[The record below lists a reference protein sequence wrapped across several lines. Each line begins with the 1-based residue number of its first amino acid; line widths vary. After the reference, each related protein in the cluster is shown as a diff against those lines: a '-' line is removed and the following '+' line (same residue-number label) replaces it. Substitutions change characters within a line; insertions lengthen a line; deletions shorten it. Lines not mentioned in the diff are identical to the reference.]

1 MEYRRIEK
9 RNKVRYNDN
18 SLLYLSES
26 EVKMTD
32 KITALYCR
40 LSQDDML
47 DGESNSITNQKAILS
62 KFAEDNGFR
71 NTAFYVDDGVSGTTW
86 ERDGFKAMLADIE
99 AGKVGTVI
107 TKDLS
112 RLGRDYLKTGELIEI
127 VFPDYD
133 VRYIAVNDGVD
144 TFKSENEMMAFK
156 NIFNDWYARDCSKKI
171 RAVFKAKGQSGK
183 HLCPPVYGYKKS
195 DTDKNL
201 WVIDE
206 TAAEVVR
213 KIFKLC
219 IEGYGPVQIAR
230 ILTEQGIPTPTA
242 YALSQ
247 GRDNGRHNA
256 KTYRWGAQTICH
268 ILERLEYCGH
278 TVNFKTHM
286 KSYKI
291 HKIVY
296 NPQDEWQIFENTH
309 EPIIT
314 QEMFDLVQ
322 ELRKNKRRPQRSE
335 VVNPFA
341 GMVYCAD
348 CGEKM
353 YLSRRKNERPEQEH
367 MRCSTY
373 AKEQDKCT
381 VHYIRTCVLNEIVL
395 GELNK
400 LLAMVKTNEDEFIQT
415 AMSNS
420 VRQKSSELTKAKKAL
435 KQAEKRIA
443 ELDKLFTRLYEDNVL
458 GRISDERFTMMSAG
472 YEDEQKKL
480 KATAAELTALIDGAE
495 QKSSDVTAFLDVI
508 RKYEHITEL
517 TPKIMHE
524 LIDKIVVHAPDK
536 SGGKR
541 MQDIVIHFRFGV
553 AVSTI
558 SVETGK
564 YGKKVA

>member
-1 MEYRRIEK
+1 
-9 RNKVRYNDN
+9 
-18 SLLYLSES
+18 
-26 EVKMTD
+26 MTD

-47 DGESNSITNQKAILS
+47 DGESNSITNQKAIL
-62 KFAEDNGFR
+62 KKYAEDNGFP
-71 NTAFYVDDGVSGTTW
+71 NPTFYVDDGVSGTTF
-86 ERDGFKAMLADIE
+86 ERDGFKAMMADIE
-99 AGKVGTVI
+99 EGKIATVI

-112 RLGRDYLKTGELIEI
+112 RLGRDYLKTGELIEM

-133 VRYIAVNDGVD
+133 VRYIAVNDNVD
-144 TFKSENEMMAFK
+144 TAKSENELMAFK

-171 RAVFKAKGQSGK
+171 RAVFKAKGQAGK
-183 HLCPPVYGYKKS
+183 HLCPPIYGYKKS

-219 IEGYGPVQIAR
+219 IDGYGPVQIAR

-256 KTYRWGAQTICH
+256 KLYRWGATTVSK
-268 ILERLEYCGH
+268 ILEKPEYCGH
-278 TVNFKTHM
+278 TVNFRTRM
-286 KSYKI
+286 KSYKV
-291 HKIVY
+291 HKIIY
-296 NPQDEWQIFENTH
+296 NPQEEWLIFENTH

-314 QEMFDLVQ
+314 QQEFDLVQ
-322 ELRKNKRRPQRSE
+322 ELRKHKRRPQRSE

-373 AKEQDKCT
+373 AKDGDKCT

-400 LLAMVKTNEDEFIQT
+400 LLASVRENEDEFVQT

-420 VRQKSSELTKAKKAL
+420 VQRKSSELTKAKKTL
-435 KQAEKRIA
+435 KQAQKRIA
-443 ELDKLFTRLYEDNVL
+443 ELDRLFTRLYEDNVL
-458 GRISDERFTMMSAG
+458 GKISDERFAMMSAG
-472 YEDEQKKL
+472 YEDEENKL
-480 KATAAELTALIDGAE
+480 KATVQELTAYIDTAE
-495 QKSSDVTAFLDVI
+495 QKSSDVTSFLQVVH
-508 RKYEHITEL
+508 RYERIEKL
-517 TPKIMHE
+517 TPEIMHE
-524 LIDKIVVHAPDK
+524 LIDKIIVHEADK
-536 SGGKR
+536 SSGKR
-541 MQDIVIHFRFGV
+541 FQQIDIIYRFDV
-553 AVSTI
+553 ATSSVE
-558 SVETGK
+558 VETGH
-564 YGKKVA
+564 YGKKTA

>member
-1 MEYRRIEK
+1 
-9 RNKVRYNDN
+9 
-18 SLLYLSES
+18 
-26 EVKMTD
+26 MTD

-47 DGESNSITNQKAILS
+47 DGESNSITNQKAIL
-62 KFAEDNGFR
+62 KKYAEDNGLP
-71 NTAFYVDDGVSGTTW
+71 NPIFYVDDGVSGTTF
-86 ERDGFKAMLADIE
+86 ERDGFKAMMADIE
-99 AGKVGTVI
+99 DGKVATVI

-112 RLGRDYLKTGELIEI
+112 RLGRDYLKTGELIEM

-133 VRYIAVNDGVD
+133 VRYIAVNDNVD
-144 TFKSENEMMAFK
+144 TAKSENELMAFK

-171 RAVFKAKGQSGK
+171 RAVFKAKGQAGK
-183 HLCPPVYGYKKS
+183 HLCPPIYGYKKS

-219 IEGYGPVQIAR
+219 IDGYGPVQIAR

-256 KTYRWGAQTICH
+256 KLYRWGATTVSK
-268 ILERLEYCGH
+268 ILEKPEYCGH
-278 TVNFKTHM
+278 TVNFRTRM
-286 KSYKI
+286 KSYKV
-291 HKIVY
+291 HKIIY
-296 NPQDEWQIFENTH
+296 NPQEEWLIFENTH

-314 QEMFDLVQ
+314 QQEFDLVQ
-322 ELRKNKRRPQRSE
+322 ELRKHKRRPQRSE

-373 AKEQDKCT
+373 AKDGDKCT

-400 LLAMVKTNEDEFIQT
+400 LLASVRENEDEFVQT

-420 VRQKSSELTKAKKAL
+420 VQRKSSELTKAKKTL
-435 KQAEKRIA
+435 KQAQKRIA
-443 ELDKLFTRLYEDNVL
+443 ELDRLFTRLYEDNVL
-458 GRISDERFTMMSAG
+458 GKISDERFAMMSAG
-472 YEDEQKKL
+472 YEDEENKL
-480 KATAAELTALIDGAE
+480 KATVQELTAYIDTAE
-495 QKSSDVTAFLDVI
+495 QKSSDVTSFLQVVH
-508 RKYEHITEL
+508 RYERIEKL
-517 TPKIMHE
+517 TPEIMHE
-524 LIDKIVVHAPDK
+524 LIDKIIVHEADK
-536 SGGKR
+536 SSGKR
-541 MQDIVIHFRFGV
+541 FQQIDIIYRFDV
-553 AVSTI
+553 ATSSVE
-558 SVETGK
+558 VETGH
-564 YGKKVA
+564 YGKKTA

>member
-1 MEYRRIEK
+1 M
-9 RNKVRYNDN
+9 
-18 SLLYLSES
+18 
-26 EVKMTD
+26 
-32 KITALYCR
+32 
-40 LSQDDML
+40 
-47 DGESNSITNQKAILS
+47 
-62 KFAEDNGFR
+62 
-71 NTAFYVDDGVSGTTW
+71 
-86 ERDGFKAMLADIE
+86 
-99 AGKVGTVI
+99 
-107 TKDLS
+107 
-112 RLGRDYLKTGELIEI
+112 
-127 VFPDYD
+127 
-133 VRYIAVNDGVD
+133 
-144 TFKSENEMMAFK
+144 
-156 NIFNDWYARDCSKKI
+156 
-171 RAVFKAKGQSGK
+171 
-183 HLCPPVYGYKKS
+183 YGYKKS

-206 TAAEVVR
+206 PAAEVVR

-219 IEGYGPVQIAR
+219 IDGYGPVQIAR

-256 KTYRWGAQTICH
+256 KTYRWGANTIAH
-268 ILERLEYCGH
+268 ILERYEYCGH
-278 TVNFKTHM
+278 TVNFRTKM
-286 KSYKI
+286 KSYKV

-296 NPQDEWQIFENTH
+296 NPQDEWQIFENTQ

-314 QEMFDLVQ
+314 QQTFDLVQ
-322 ELRKNKRRPQRSE
+322 ELRKHKRRPQRSE

-341 GMVYCAD
+341 GMVYCAA

-400 LLAMVKTNEDEFIQT
+400 LLAMVKANEDEFIQT

-420 VRQKSSELTKAKKAL
+420 VQQKSSELTKAKKAL

-458 GRISDERFTMMSAG
+458 GRLSDERFTMMSAA

-480 KATAAELTALIDGAE
+480 KATAAELTALIDTAE

-524 LIDKIVVHAPDK
+524 LIDKIVVHEADK
-536 SGGKR
+536 SSGKR
-541 MQDIVIHFRFGV
+541 IQDIVIHFRFGV

-564 YGKKVA
+564 YRKKTA

>member
-1 MEYRRIEK
+1 
-9 RNKVRYNDN
+9 
-18 SLLYLSES
+18 
-26 EVKMTD
+26 MTD

-47 DGESNSITNQKAILS
+47 DGESNSITNQKAIL
-62 KFAEDNGFR
+62 KKYAEDNGFP
-71 NTAFYVDDGVSGTTW
+71 NPTFYVDDGVSGTTW

-99 AGKVGTVI
+99 AGKVATVI

-112 RLGRDYLKTGELIEI
+112 RLGRDYLKTGELIEM

-133 VRYIAVNDGVD
+133 VRYIAVNDNVD
-144 TFKSENEMMAFK
+144 TAKSENELMAFK

-171 RAVFKAKGQSGK
+171 RAVFKAKGQAGK
-183 HLCPPVYGYKKS
+183 HLCPPIYGYKKS

-201 WVIDE
+201 WVIDDE
-206 TAAEVVR
+206 AAEVVR

-256 KTYRWGAQTICH
+256 NTHRWGAQTICH
-268 ILERLEYCGH
+268 ILEKSEYCGH
-278 TVNFKTHM
+278 TVNFRTRM
-286 KSYKI
+286 KSYKV

-296 NPQDEWQIFENTH
+296 NPPEEWLIFENTQ
-309 EPIIT
+309 EPIISQ
-314 QEMFDLVQ
+314 QEFDLVQ

-373 AKEQDKCT
+373 AKDGDKCT

-400 LLAMVKTNEDEFIQT
+400 LLASVRENEDEFVQT

-420 VRQKSSELTKAKKAL
+420 VQRKSSELTKAKKTL
-435 KQAEKRIA
+435 KQAQKRIA
-443 ELDKLFTRLYEDNVL
+443 ELDRLFTRLYEDNVL
-458 GRISDERFTMMSAG
+458 GKISDERFAMMSKG
-472 YEDEQKKL
+472 YEDEENKL
-480 KATAAELTALIDGAE
+480 KETVAELTAYIDTAE
-495 QKSSDVTAFLDVI
+495 QKSSDVTSFLQVVH
-508 RKYEHITEL
+508 RYEHIEKL
-517 TPKIMHE
+517 TPEIMHE
-524 LIDKIVVHAPDK
+524 LIEKIIVHEADK
-536 SGGKR
+536 SSGKR
-541 MQDIVIHFRFGV
+541 FQQIDIIYRFDV
-553 AVSTI
+553 ATSSVE
-558 SVETGK
+558 VETGH
-564 YGKKVA
+564 YGKKTA

>member
-1 MEYRRIEK
+1 
-9 RNKVRYNDN
+9 
-18 SLLYLSES
+18 
-26 EVKMTD
+26 MTD

-47 DGESNSITNQKAILS
+47 DGESNSITNQKAILQ
-62 KFAEDNGFR
+62 KFAEDNGFP
-71 NTAFYVDDGVSGTTW
+71 NPTFYVDDGVSGTTW
-86 ERDGFKAMLADIE
+86 ERDGFKAMMADIE
-99 AGKVGTVI
+99 DGKVATVI

-112 RLGRDYLKTGELIEI
+112 RLGRDYLKTGELIEM

-133 VRYIAVNDGVD
+133 VRYIAVNDNVD
-144 TFKSENEMMAFK
+144 TAKSENELLAFK

-171 RAVFKAKGQSGK
+171 RAVFRAKGQSGK

-373 AKEQDKCT
+373 AKDGDKCT

-400 LLAMVKTNEDEFIQT
+400 LLASVRENEDEFVQT

-420 VRQKSSELTKAKKAL
+420 VQRKSSELTKAKKTL
-435 KQAEKRIA
+435 KQAQKRIA
-443 ELDKLFTRLYEDNVL
+443 ELDRLFTRLYEDNVL
-458 GRISDERFTMMSAG
+458 GKISDERFAMMSAG
-472 YEDEQKKL
+472 YEDEENKL
-480 KATAAELTALIDGAE
+480 KATVQELTAYIDTAE
-495 QKSSDVTAFLDVI
+495 QKSSDVTSFLQVVH
-508 RKYEHITEL
+508 RYERIEKL
-517 TPKIMHE
+517 TPEIMHE
-524 LIDKIVVHAPDK
+524 LIDKIIVHEADK
-536 SGGKR
+536 SSGKR
-541 MQDIVIHFRFGV
+541 FQQIDIIYRFDV
-553 AVSTI
+553 ATSSVE
-558 SVETGK
+558 VETGH
-564 YGKKVA
+564 YGKKTA

>member
-1 MEYRRIEK
+1 
-9 RNKVRYNDN
+9 
-18 SLLYLSES
+18 
-26 EVKMTD
+26 MTD

-47 DGESNSITNQKAILS
+47 DGESNSITNQKAILQ
-62 KFAEDNGFR
+62 KFAEDNGFP
-71 NTAFYVDDGVSGTTW
+71 NPTFYVDDGVSGTTW
-86 ERDGFKAMLADIE
+86 DREGFKAMMSDIE
-99 AGKVGTVI
+99 DGKVGIVI

-112 RLGRDYLKTGELIEI
+112 RLGRDYLKTGELIEM

-133 VRYIAVNDGVD
+133 VRYIAVNDNVD
-144 TFKSENEMMAFK
+144 TAKSENELLAFK

-171 RAVFKAKGQSGK
+171 RAVFRAKGQSGK

-201 WVIDE
+201 WVVDE
-206 TAAEVVR
+206 PAAEVVR

-219 IEGYGPVQIAR
+219 IDGYGPVQIAR

-242 YALSQ
+242 YALLQ

-256 KTYRWGAQTICH
+256 KTYRWGAQTIAH
-268 ILERLEYCGH
+268 ILERYEYCGH
-278 TVNFKTHM
+278 TVNFRTKM
-286 KSYKI
+286 KSYKV

-296 NPQDEWQIFENTH
+296 NPQEEWQIFENTQ

-314 QEMFDLVQ
+314 QQTFDLVQ
-322 ELRKNKRRPQRSE
+322 ELRKHKRRPQRSE

-373 AKEQDKCT
+373 AKNTKECT

-400 LLAMVKTNEDEFIQT
+400 LLATVRENEEEFVQT

-420 VRQKSSELTKAKKAL
+420 VQKKSSELTKAKKTLERTDEISAEILYTIDLSHFYKNAL
-435 KQAEKRIA
+435 YHVDISLEH
-443 ELDKLFTRLYEDNVL
+443 FRLYHASGEIRTSERGVRLRGADLVNDKADDIICFCIAVPTVLTEPVTKMPVVEILPDNLCEILNFFCV
-458 GRISDERFTMMSAG
+458 
-472 YEDEQKKL
+472 
-480 KATAAELTALIDGAE
+480 
-495 QKSSDVTAFLDVI
+495 
-508 RKYEHITEL
+508 
-517 TPKIMHE
+517 
-524 LIDKIVVHAPDK
+524 
-536 SGGKR
+536 
-541 MQDIVIHFRFGV
+541 
-553 AVSTI
+553 I
-558 SVETGK
+558 SVGHSLSSFFNTWNVGS
-564 YGKKVA
+564 

>member
-1 MEYRRIEK
+1 MKLTIAYKKKRVSVSRIIGDL
-9 RNKVRYNDN
+9 Y
-18 SLLYLSES
+18 SYFLLF
-26 EVKMTD
+26 
-32 KITALYCR
+32 C
-40 LSQDDML
+40 
-47 DGESNSITNQKAILS
+47 SI
-62 KFAEDNGFR
+62 
-71 NTAFYVDDGVSGTTW
+71 
-86 ERDGFKAMLADIE
+86 
-99 AGKVGTVI
+99 GKWLLWGYPSVT
-107 TKDLS
+107 L
-112 RLGRDYLKTGELIEI
+112 
-127 VFPDYD
+127 
-133 VRYIAVNDGVD
+133 
-144 TFKSENEMMAFK
+144 

-201 WVIDE
+201 WVIDD

-213 KIFKLC
+213 KIFRLC
-219 IEGYGPVQIAR
+219 IDGYSPVQIAR
-230 ILTEQGIPTPTA
+230 ILTEQNIPTPTA

-247 GRDNGRHNA
+247 GHDNGRHNA
-256 KTYRWGAQTICH
+256 KLYRWGAQTISH

-286 KSYKI
+286 KSYKV

-296 NPQDEWQIFENTH
+296 NPQDEWQIFENTQ
-309 EPIIT
+309 EPIISR
-314 QEMFDLVQ
+314 EMFDLVQ

-400 LLAMVKTNEDEFIQT
+400 LLTMVRGNEDEFIKRV
-415 AMSNS
+415 MSSS
-420 VRQKSSELTKAKKAL
+420 VQRKSSELAKAKKTL

-458 GRISDERFTMMSAG
+458 GRLSDERFEMMSAN
-472 YEDEQKKL
+472 YEDEQAKL
-480 KATAAELTALIDGAE
+480 KATAAELTAFVETAE

-508 RKYEHITEL
+508 KQYEHITEL

-524 LIDKIVVHAPDK
+524 LIDKIEVHEADK
-536 SGGKR
+536 SSGKR
-541 MQDIVIHFRFGV
+541 IQDIVIHYRFGV
-553 AVSTI
+553 AVTTI
-558 SVETGK
+558 SVETSK

>member
-1 MEYRRIEK
+1 
-9 RNKVRYNDN
+9 
-18 SLLYLSES
+18 
-26 EVKMTD
+26 MTD

-47 DGESNSITNQKAILS
+47 DGESNSITNQKAIL
-62 KFAEDNGFR
+62 KKYAEDNGFP
-71 NTAFYVDDGVSGTTW
+71 NPTFYVDDGVSGTTW

-112 RLGRDYLKTGELIEI
+112 RLGRDYLKTGEYIEI

-133 VRYIAVNDGVD
+133 VRYIAINDGVD
-144 TFKSENEMMAFK
+144 TFKSENELMAFK
-156 NIFNDWYARDCSKKI
+156 NIFNDWYARDTSKKI
-171 RAVFKAKGQSGK
+171 RAVFKAKGQAGK
-183 HLCPPVYGYKKS
+183 HLCPPIYGYKKS

-201 WVIDE
+201 WVIDDE
-206 TAAEVVR
+206 AAEVVR

-247 GRDNGRHNA
+247 GRDKGRHNA
-256 KTYRWGAQTICH
+256 KTHRWGAQTISH
-268 ILERLEYCGH
+268 ILEKPEYCGH
-278 TVNFKTHM
+278 TVNFRTRM
-286 KSYKI
+286 KSYKV

-296 NPQDEWQIFENTH
+296 NPPEEWLIFENTQ
-309 EPIIT
+309 EPIISQ
-314 QEMFDLVQ
+314 QEFDLVQ

-373 AKEQDKCT
+373 AKDGDKCT

-400 LLAMVKTNEDEFIQT
+400 LLASVRENEDEFVQT

-420 VRQKSSELTKAKKAL
+420 VQRKSSELTKAKKTL
-435 KQAEKRIA
+435 KQAQKRIA
-443 ELDKLFTRLYEDNVL
+443 ELDRLFTRLYEDNVS
-458 GRISDERFTMMSAG
+458 GKISDERFAMMSAG
-472 YEDEQKKL
+472 YEDEENRL
-480 KATAAELTALIDGAE
+480 KATVAELTAYIDTSE
-495 QKSSDVTAFLDVI
+495 QKSSDVTAFLKIVH
-508 RKYEHITEL
+508 KYEHIEKF
-517 TPKIMHE
+517 TPEIMHE
-524 LIDKIVVHAPDK
+524 LIEKIIVHEADK
-536 SGGKR
+536 SSGKR
-541 MQDIVIHFRFGV
+541 YQQIDIIYRFDV
-553 AVSTI
+553 ATSSVE
-558 SVETGK
+558 VETGH
-564 YGKKVA
+564 YGKKTA